1 MSSAQKTGR
10 NEPCPCGSG
19 KKHNHC
25 CMSQPKPLDEARA
38 RVRRVKAEGPARPFD
53 RRTVVN
59 ATVEELKLFAQ
70 PLLDQAGGEPEAME
84 AAVQLAG
91 VCWHVALA
99 PDVDARSEEVKRL
112 VGDQLAL
119 KNEAERQNFLE
130 LLEAM
135 VERHVR
141 LFPDLHGGTTEPS

>member
-1 MSSAQKTGR
+1 MGVEGKTGR

-19 KKHNHC
+19 KKHKHC
-25 CMSQPKPLDEARA
+25 CLVKPGGLDAARA
-38 RVRRVKAEGPARPFD
+38 RVARVRAEGPAGPFD

-70 PLLDQAGGEPEAME
+70 PLLDQAGDEPEAME

-99 PDVDARSEEVKRL
+99 PDADARSEEMKRL

-119 KNEAERQNFLE
+119 KSDTERQAFLD
-130 LLEAM
+130 LLAAM
-135 VERHVR
+135 IERHER
-141 LFPDLHGGTTEPS
+141 LFPDLHTKE